1 MDLITRFFG
10 VIISFIFDLVASI
23 TPVGALGITIIVF
36 TIVTRLLMTPLQI
49 GQQKYSRMM
58 NLIQPEL
65 DKMMKKYK
73 GKTDQESQLRFMQE
87 RKALFKKYNV
97 NSSAG
102 CLTMAIQLPLIWALF
117 RVLRQPSQYISKL
130 SVIYKDMA
138 TVIMEKVPNYEQYLN
153 VFMEQVKKTS
163 SYQFDLTTINKVGK
177 VLGLPDFLSNLTS
190 MQWNELLPKFSADVQ
205 QALNSNYEQ
214 KLNYEY
220 FLGINLVDSPQ
231 QLISNGVY
239 LAILVPIL
247 VGVSTFIFSKI
258 NMSAN
263 ASMKKAAS
271 TSSSNSEFNAE
282 SMMKTMTWSMP
293 IITAMFAFKTSS
305 GLALYWIAGNIIM
318 MGQQLVVNKIVDK
331 QQAKI
336 EEQIRKENEQLKT
349 TKKVVK
355 KKVIKK
361 VPVSELKAS
370 TKK

>member
-49 GQQKYSRMM
+49 SQQKYSRMM

-73 GKTDQESQLRFMQE
+73 NKMDQESQLLFMQE
-87 RKALFKKYNV
+87 RKALFKKYKV

-102 CLTMAIQLPLIWALF
+102 CLTMLIQLPLIWALF
-117 RVLRQPSQYISKL
+117 RVLRQPSRYIDKL
-130 SVIYKDMA
+130 KVVYDNMASVIMD
-138 TVIMEKVPNYEQYLN
+138 KVPNYEQYLN
-153 VFMEQVKKTS
+153 GFIEQVTKTTNS
-163 SYQFDLTTINKVGK
+163 KFDLTAMKQVDKVM
-177 VLGLPDFLSNLTS
+177 GLPDFLSHLTS
-190 MQWNELLPKFSADVQ
+190 MQWNELLPKFTADVQ
-205 QALNSNYEQ
+205 QAINSNYAQ

-247 VGVSTFIFSKI
+247 VGVSTYIFSKL
-258 NMSAN
+258 NMSTN
-263 ASMKKAAS
+263 ASMKKATS
-271 TSSSNSEFNAE
+271 TSTSNSEFNTE
-282 SMMKTMTWSMP
+282 SMMKTMTLTMP
-293 IITAMFAFKTSS
+293 IITAMFAYSTSS

-318 MGQQLVVNKIVDK
+318 MGQQFIVNKIVDK

-336 EEQIRKENEQLKT
+336 EEQIRKENEQLKA

-361 VPVSELKAS
+361 VPVSELKGS